1 MKQINDDIFIEAI
14 KNSRSPKLAYN
25 AAKILYEGRQSFEY
39 VGQNVIDP
47 AWEDARRFG
56 RAKQRKKGA
65 HFRKDRITLS
75 FQEVEI
81 EIKKIL
87 KSKKPTKHLSRILVQ
102 LEQESLEKVYEKIS
116 HLFETKNPLEIH

>member
-1 MKQINDDIFIEAI
+1 MRQINDDIFIEAI
-14 KNSRSPKLAYN
+14 KNSKSPKLAYN
-25 AAKILYEGRQSFEY
+25 AAKILYEGKQSFEY
-39 VGQNVIDP
+39 VGKNVIDA

-65 HFRKDRITLS
+65 HSRKERISLS

-87 KSKKPTKHLSRILVQ
+87 KSKKPIKHLSRILVQ
-102 LEQESLEKVYEKIS
+102 LEKESLEKVYEKVS
-116 HLFETKNPLEIH
+116 HLFEIKESSEIL